1 MILGM
6 PSSCN
11 CSCASSK

>member
-1 MILGM
+1 MLERVF
-6 PSSCN
+6 SHN